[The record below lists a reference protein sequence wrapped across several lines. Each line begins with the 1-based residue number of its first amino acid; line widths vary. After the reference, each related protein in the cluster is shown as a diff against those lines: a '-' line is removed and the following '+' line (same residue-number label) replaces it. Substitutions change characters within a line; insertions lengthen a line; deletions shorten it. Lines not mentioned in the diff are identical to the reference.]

1 MERDTRWR
9 PVDGWFDGEVLASI
23 YTLRTTRLAG
33 VVWSNEETEGEP
45 DPGRERGG
53 SDTGR

>member
-1 MERDTRWR
+1 MLVGGPWMDSA
-9 PVDGWFDGEVLASI
+9 DGKVLASI
-23 YTLRTTRLAG
+23 YTLRTTRHSG
-33 VVWSNEETEGEP
+33 VVWSNEAMEGEP